1 MPERSGASWT
11 DFEIE
16 VIVADYGDMLRA
28 ELAGEPVVKVER
40 NRALQ
45 EVINR
50 SHGSIEFKHRNI
62 SAVLELLGL
71 PYISGYKPARNY
83 QHALFEAVE
92 AHLAKGRLLHELAT
106 KPPTIAVPPESLVF
120 GPPPARRDQ
129 PAAGDAVIGRMLRKY
144 DPAERDQRARALGE
158 AGERF
163 LYEAEQNRLSAEGRD
178 DLAGRVRWVAKEDGD
193 GAGYDILSF
202 SRDGG
207 ERWLEVKTTN
217 GPQTTPFWLTENE
230 RLVSEERR
238 DVFRIARLYDFSRA
252 PAAYQIRP
260 PLDQHV
266 WLTPTNYRAGF

>member
-1 MPERSGASWT
+1 MSEREGTPWSKSENEA
-11 DFEIE
+11 
-16 VIVADYGDMLRA
+16 IVADYGKMLRA
-28 ELAGEPVVKVER
+28 ELAGERVVKAKF

-45 EVINR
+45 SKIGR
-50 SHGSIEFKHRNI
+50 SRGSIEYKHQNI

-83 QHALFEAVE
+83 QRDLFKPVE
-92 AHLAKGRLLHELAT
+92 AHLGRGQLFYLLAT
-106 KPPTIAVPPESLVF
+106 EPPEIDVPSAGLVF
-120 GPPPARRDQ
+120 GLPPMKSDQPPPDD
-129 PAAGDAVIGRMLRKY
+129 PVIGRMLRKH
-144 DPAERDQRARALGE
+144 DPAARDQRARALGE

-163 LYEAEQNRLSAEGRD
+163 LYEAEQNRLSTLGRD

-230 RLVSEERR
+230 LRVSEERR
-238 DVFRIARLYDFSRA
+238 DVFRIARLYDFSRV
-252 PAAYQIRP
+252 PAAYQLSP

-266 WLTPTNYRAGF
+266 RLTPANYRAGF